1 MRKRARSV
9 LTGLLVLCCTCMG
22 FMPKVHVRADSSD
35 SVTRNIIVTENA
47 GLTRTAYPVVVALA
61 AESTTAADWHLAD
74 PSGAPIACS
83 IQQTGTSALVL
94 HFLADL
100 PANSAQ
106 TFKLV
111 NGTGSA
117 VTGVTQLPLFMG
129 TSYLVYVEKVLEV
142 ASFEAGNLV
151 RLVQADGTLLLS
163 RTLGPDESMSYTAKS
178 PQVVRIDAAKPV
190 SVWLVTMAPDSEQ
203 QALRQSNDDVYGTV
217 GTDLL
222 VRTFGELWLAAPSST
237 SVSLTSKGSTR
248 TIALSPASVR
258 FVDGLEPGIY
268 RLRSSSP
275 VCVTSGVEEDNI
287 SCVQYPVGTWFAG
300 PSFGQTTITSWRP
313 ATTVTTSFAGTTQTS
328 LLPEL
333 GSSTTRTTIAQN
345 AYVAGKTEWKP
356 IVVESNGPYT
366 LTTDGNSGNFGLE
379 QYPSTALTGSG
390 LNFVVTSGKLFSG
403 FSQGHF
409 RRLAVVGVQDGADVT
424 LSTGASSQRFTLNT
438 AQAKILRID
447 ASGVPIRLTSTKP
460 VQLFDLGEEAREGL
474 AVALPLADSSV
485 NASVA
490 EVSSSS
496 PVASTNTDET
506 TQTSTPVESPSSGP
520 WQAVSAWIQKATRA
534 TGAFIASRWQTAW
547 VWIQKATHATG
558 TFIAARWQTA
568 WVWIQKTTRATGAF
582 VASLTV
588 GIRDFFVSGKALKV
602 LQTATQAINDL
613 AVRLFLPLAAL
624 VVPVLGRM
632 VSGLSVTPELVAVWM
647 FWVVVVLALIILL
660 LALRPRRNVGKRLPK
675 VTPRTAGQKENTI
688 EFGLVEQGPIP
699 SPTMTLD
706 RLTRTHEKQEAQR
719 VQEPAAQPAI
729 AEESS
734 HARLESPQVS
744 EISLEPLGF
753 FAGTETAPAAVP
765 HGAADAAA
773 MIAPAV
779 PAEVPSEALLMPPQ
793 EGPPAQELPS
803 EMLLKP
809 FPEPELRP
817 IGQEAPAQPIELESS
832 GAETALPLE
841 RPMPTEEFLGTQ
853 EALQAEKI
861 SVPEAPVAPQ
871 AASMEEPVSTQETG
885 APTHEEVS
893 LAKEMAPAT
902 QETSEL
908 VTTPEVVPVEV
919 EPLTSDRERPAA
931 KPPESNPG
939 AAPSADLLSRL
950 LADEESFQQ
959 TVAAASAPAGVTAS
973 VPPVVPVPASRP
985 ALQPSIFSGA
995 IELDTLLRDGVVTD
1009 AGALAQLFRGGYRN
1023 RISKLAVSAKDLQN
1037 VPEEIRHVI
1046 KLTVVALSPIELS
1059 IARDLA
1065 MRLEAP
1071 GFVGEALLVA
1081 KKMGYENYLTTYK
1094 NISKNYKDVS
1104 IVETASLKTPE
1115 ISAESGNDLVSFS

>member
-9 LTGLLVLCCTCMG
+9 LTGLLVLCCTCTG
-22 FMPKVHVRADSSD
+22 LMPKVHVRAASSD

-47 GLTRTAYPVVVALA
+47 GLTRTAYPVAVALA
-61 AESTTAADWHLAD
+61 VESTTAADWLLAD

-94 HFLADL
+94 HFLADV

-111 NGTGSA
+111 NGTGSV

-142 ASFEAGNLV
+142 ASFEADNV
-151 RLVQADGTLLLS
+151 VKLVQADGTLLLS
-163 RTLGPDESMSYTAKS
+163 RTLGPDESMSYIAKS

-190 SVWLVTMAPDSEQ
+190 SAWLVTMAPDSEQ
-203 QALRQSNDDVYGTV
+203 QALRQSNDDVYGAV

-222 VRTFGELWLAAPSST
+222 VRTFGELWLAAPSSA
-237 SVSLTSKGSTR
+237 SVSLTGKGSTR
-248 TIALSPASVR
+248 AIALSPASVR

-275 VCVTSGVEEDNI
+275 ICITSGVEEDNI

-333 GSSTTRTTIAQN
+333 GSSITETTIAQDVF
-345 AYVAGKTEWKP
+345 AAGKTEWKP

-390 LNFVVTSGKLFSG
+390 SNFVVTSGKLFSG

-424 LSTGASSQRFTLNT
+424 LSMGASSQRFTLNT

-447 ASGVPIRLTSTKP
+447 AGGVSIRLTSTKP
-460 VQLFDLGEEAREGL
+460 VQLFDLGEEAREGI

-485 NASVA
+485 SVNIT

-496 PVASTNTDET
+496 PVASTGTGET
-506 TQTSTPVESPSSGP
+506 PQTPTPVTSPPGP
-520 WQAVSAWIQKATRA
+520 WQAVSAWIQKTTRA
-534 TGAFIASRWQTAW
+534 TGNFIASRWQTAW
-547 VWIQKATHATG
+547 A
-558 TFIAARWQTA
+558 
-568 WVWIQKTTRATGAF
+568 WIQKTTRATGAF

-624 VVPVLGRM
+624 VVPVLKRM

-660 LALRPRRNVGKRLPK
+660 LALRPRRNVNKRLPK

-706 RLTRTHEKQEAQR
+706 RLAQTHEKQEAQR

-734 HARLESPQVS
+734 HARLESLQVP

-753 FAGTETAPAAVP
+753 FAGTETAPATVP
-765 HGAADAAA
+765 HGAADAAG

-793 EGPPAQELPS
+793 ESPPAQELLS

-817 IGQEAPAQPIELESS
+817 IGQEAPASQPIKPESS
-832 GAETALPLE
+832 GAETALPPLE
-841 RPMPTEEFLGTQ
+841 RPMPAEEFLGTQ
-853 EALQAEKI
+853 EALQAEEI
-861 SVPEAPVAPQ
+861 SVPEVPVAPQ

-885 APTHEEVS
+885 APAHEEVP

-908 VTTPEVVPVEV
+908 VTTPEVAPVEV
-919 EPLTSDRERPAA
+919 EPLASDRERPAA
-931 KPPESNPG
+931 KPPESNPE